1 MSAKDTPQ
9 GKRIRS
15 KLLTFT
21 ADPAAAASE
30 SVPGAAIF
38 IAPDDVRV
46 IGCHMGAE
54 VLALANGW
62 DSGKCNIAMYLS
74 RIAQWMHEA
83 SFMHIMSIVQCYEA
97 TVGAGVTETV
107 LGPAY
112 TEREQWFPEG
122 HGIDLDEGESI
133 NMNVVYANS
142 MANPHR
148 VTGWA
153 ILYYVER

>member
-1 MSAKDTPQ
+1 VAKETAT

-15 KLLTFT
+15 DLLVFT

-30 SVPGAAIF
+30 SVVGADIF
-38 IAPDDVRV
+38 IAEDDVRV
-46 IGCHMGAE
+46 VGLHMGAE

-62 DSGKCNIAMYLS
+62 DSGKCNIAMYLC
-74 RIAQWMHEA
+74 RVAQWMHET
-83 SFMHIMSIVQCYEA
+83 SLMHIMAIVQAYEC

-122 HGIDLDEGESI
+122 YGIDLDEGESL
-133 NMNVVYANS
+133 NLNVVYANS

-153 ILYYVER
+153 IIYYVER